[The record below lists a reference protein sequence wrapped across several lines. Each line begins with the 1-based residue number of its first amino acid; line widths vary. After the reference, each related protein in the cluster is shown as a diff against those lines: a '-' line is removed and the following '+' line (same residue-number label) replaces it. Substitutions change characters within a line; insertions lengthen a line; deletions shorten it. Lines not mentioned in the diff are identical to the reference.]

1 MINNRLQN
9 LDSTRKNWNLS
20 LRSMKQNRFNSE
32 KCGEDHE
39 TNGLQLALQNGD
51 FTKQKLTKLHQ

>member
-1 MINNRLQN
+1 
-9 LDSTRKNWNLS
+9 
-20 LRSMKQNRFNSE
+20 MKQNRFNSE